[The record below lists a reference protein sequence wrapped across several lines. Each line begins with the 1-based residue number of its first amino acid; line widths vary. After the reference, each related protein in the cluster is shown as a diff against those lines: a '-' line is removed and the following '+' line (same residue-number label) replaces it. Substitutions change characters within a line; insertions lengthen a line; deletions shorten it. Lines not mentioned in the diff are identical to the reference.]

1 MQNYIEFIK
10 RDFNTMSVFFYYLHT
25 INNIFIFFCNFPKLL
40 INQNFITIFS
50 IMINVIKSSRK
61 EPNLPYKVFRNQD
74 LLTSL
79 SEYAHKDT
87 LFIQFFI
94 QSLFQFIKAVS
105 FLKHCTKRT
114 TYFSSMSLL
123 LTTSKSPPTLS

>member
-1 MQNYIEFIK
+1 MQKYIEFIK

-50 IMINVIKSSRK
+50 IMINVIKSFRKSRTCLIK
-61 EPNLPYKVFRNQD
+61 FSEIKTDEPFRVCAQRYAFSYNSSFKAFFN
-74 LLTSL
+74 SL
-79 SEYAHKDT
+79 
-87 LFIQFFI
+87 
-94 QSLFQFIKAVS
+94 KAVS